1 MGCGP
6 ERATNAEAPFLLV
19 LRSDPSTTKEKGISQ
34 FWTPVFR
41 LIEQKRKERGLRKGE
56 LAIRCGCINPEK
68 GVRWID
74 AIGRGQLDHPRAREI
89 IRALPAALEIDQKE
103 FDEALTLTLGQIE
116 ERRQKEEAE
125 KDAARRTSF
134 KPHAYLTTES
144 RQPSQIVIMGL
155 TGGPDRWLKI
165 HLDVDELTLT
175 FAGQARR
182 IANKTTSVAFFGKV
196 TGFVVNYSPDESVK
210 FDLEGNPLAAFDHAY
225 SPGQSSIIH
234 RGRQIRE
241 PDTPE

>member
-1 MGCGP
+1 MPSVAGSLI
-6 ERATNAEAPFLLV
+6 T
-19 LRSDPSTTKEKGISQ
+19 LRLGKSYG
-34 FWTPVFR
+34 
-41 LIEQKRKERGLRKGE
+41 
-56 LAIRCGCINPEK
+56 RCP
-68 GVRWID
+68 
-74 AIGRGQLDHPRAREI
+74 P
-89 IRALPAALEIDQKE
+89 P
-103 FDEALTLTLGQIE
+103 
-116 ERRQKEEAE
+116 
-125 KDAARRTSF
+125 SF

-165 HLDVDELTLT
+165 HLDVDESTLT

-234 RGRQIRE
+234 RGHQIEGARYARIIGLSKTS
-241 PDTPE
+241 TPAA